1 VVFRK
6 LLLIVLLYC
15 GANLQVTA
23 SGCDVEAGQR
33 QFNRCA
39 ICHAV
44 EAGQHGA
51 GPSLASI
58 SGRQAGSV
66 PGFPFSRAMV
76 ESGITWDEQTLSE
89 FIRSPHEFM
98 PGNTMALGGLRND
111 EQRTALLC
119 YLRTL

>member
-23 SGCDVEAGQR
+23 SDCDVDAGQR

-51 GPSLASI
+51 GPSLASL
-58 SGRQAGSV
+58 SGREAGSV
-66 PGFPFSRAMV
+66 PGFPFSHVMA
-76 ESGITWDEQTLSE
+76 ESGITWDEQMLSE
-89 FIRSPHEFM
+89 FIRSPDEFM
-98 PGNTMALGGLRND
+98 PGTTMAFGGLRND

-119 YLRTL
+119 YLRML

>member
-1 VVFRK
+1 MFRK

-23 SGCDVEAGQR
+23 SDCDVDAGQR

-51 GPSLASI
+51 GPSLASL
-58 SGRQAGSV
+58 SGREAGSV
-66 PGFPFSRAMV
+66 PGFPFSHVMA
-76 ESGITWDEQTLSE
+76 ESGITWDEQMLSE
-89 FIRSPHEFM
+89 FIRSPDEFM
-98 PGNTMALGGLRND
+98 PGTTMAFGGLRND

-119 YLRTL
+119 YLRML

>member
-1 VVFRK
+1 MFRK
-6 LLLIVLLYC
+6 LPLIVLLYC
-15 GANLQVTA
+15 GADLQVTA
-23 SGCDVEAGQR
+23 SDCDVEAGQK

-51 GPSLASI
+51 GPSLARL

-66 PGFPFSRAMV
+66 PGFPFSRVMA

-98 PGNTMALGGLRND
+98 PGNTMAFGGVRND

>member
-1 VVFRK
+1 MMFRN
-6 LLLIVLLYC
+6 LLLIVLLYYSV
-15 GANLQVTA
+15 NLQVTA
-23 SGCDVEAGQR
+23 SDCDVDAGQR

-51 GPSLASI
+51 GPSLASL
-58 SGRQAGSV
+58 SGREAGSV
-66 PGFPFSRAMV
+66 PGFPFSHVMA

-89 FIRSPHEFM
+89 FIRSPDEFM
-98 PGNTMALGGLRND
+98 PGTTMAFGGLRND

-119 YLRTL
+119 YLRML

>member
-1 VVFRK
+1 MFRK
-6 LLLIVLLYC
+6 LPLIVLLYC
-15 GANLQVTA
+15 SADLQVTA
-23 SGCDVEAGQR
+23 SDCDVEAGQK

-51 GPSLASI
+51 GPSLASL

-66 PGFPFSRAMV
+66 PGFPFSRVMA
-76 ESGITWDEQTLSE
+76 ESGISWDEQTLSE

-98 PGNTMALGGLRND
+98 PGNTMAFGGVRND
-111 EQRTALLC
+111 EQRAALLC